1 MGIFSKNKVAPS
13 REKPF
18 KKRAEICS
26 AFFHKEFLNIQE
38 SIKEDLASN
47 EEGVPEFALRKVN
60 AWKVLN
66 VYLNEF
72 LTQWDQDYLPG
83 APVLPKW
90 EYVADVVHYS
100 KFNLVREIPQK
111 IKVEEIIEQVRY
123 LNQVTKNGGLV
134 TMPGTNLEKSRRYR
148 GYLAANSFSGTLG
161 WDWMNSTENE
171 RNFTDNQLALL
182 VGDFM
187 TEVFDRNG
195 FTSDSGFSGVF
206 AAAIL
211 NGWDSSLDRAN
222 LAL

>member
-13 REKPF
+13 REKSL

-26 AFFHKEFLNIQE
+26 TFFNKEVVNIQE
-38 SIKEDLASN
+38 SIKKDLASE
-47 EEGVPEFALRKVN
+47 EEGVPEFTLRKVK
-60 AWKVLN
+60 AWNVLDDF
-66 VYLNEF
+66 VIKF
-72 LTQWDQDYLPG
+72 MTQWDQDYLIG
-83 APVLPKW
+83 TPVLPRW
-90 EYVADVVHYS
+90 EYFADIVHYS
-100 KFNLVREIPQK
+100 KFNLMREVPEK

-123 LNQVTKNGGLV
+123 LNQVAKNGGLI
-134 TMPGTNLEKSRRYR
+134 TMPGTTVEESKRYR

-171 RNFTDNQLALL
+171 QKFTDNQLALL

-187 TEVFDRNG
+187 TEVFDRYG
-195 FTSDSGFSGVF
+195 FNSESGFSGIF

-222 LAL
+222 LTL